1 MTAINNNVLK
11 NKPKTFKK
19 TTLAFGYVALAI
31 LLSSCQ
37 TLPFG
42 QTTDGKKS
50 ISPTSNTSTEIA
62 KSAPLATS
70 PQLTPEKEAA
80 EKLLQTKKRETDTP
94 IRLGNTAPSFSLRPP
109 EDANAE
115 VIKIAILLPLSG
127 QHNAIGNDL
136 LKASYMALFDHA
148 NKKLRL
154 LPYDTKGT
162 PEGAEQAALAA
173 TGEGAEIILGPLF
186 SASVTAARPIAAA
199 NNVNILAFSTDTSV
213 AGDGVYLMGLTASQ
227 QVDRILEF
235 SYRQGLQTFAVLA
248 PQSAYGDTVVQN
260 VEITTQ
266 RLGLILDKVIR
277 YPTDLAPGSEELHE
291 IAKGIADYDA
301 RRWHLKQEIKNLK
314 GKQDPSSKALLKKL
328 SKKDTLGDVS
338 FDALIIPDGGQR
350 LRELAPLLSYY
361 DIDPTEIQFIGTGL
375 WADQSL
381 TSEPA
386 LVGGWFAAPTPSK
399 TDQFQARFKKT
410 YNYLPPRIASLAYD
424 ATALSG
430 LLALENQENKFSREI
445 LENPDGYSGYNGV
458 FRFPNTGIA
467 ERGLAVMK
475 VGQQEL
481 ELLEPAPQSFEPLIN

>member
-1 MTAINNNVLK
+1 MANIDSILK
-11 NKPKTFKK
+11 IKIKSLRKTP
-19 TTLAFGYVALAI
+19 LAFSCIALAI
-31 LLSSCQ
+31 ILSSCQ

-42 QTTDGKKS
+42 RTAEDKKS
-50 ISPTSNTSTEIA
+50 ISSTSNTSTELA
-62 KSAPLATS
+62 KSAPAQTS

-80 EKLLQTKKRETDTP
+80 EKLLQSKKQ
-94 IRLGNTAPSFSLRPP
+94 NTGIMALPENRAPSFSLRPP
-109 EDANAE
+109 EELNEE
-115 VIKIAILLPLSG
+115 VVKIAILLPLSG
-127 QHNAIGNDL
+127 QHKAIGNDL

-148 NKKLRL
+148 NKRLRL

-199 NNVNILAFSTDTSV
+199 NNINILAFSTDTSV
-213 AGDGVYLMGLTASQ
+213 AGDGVYLMGLTAGQ

-235 SYRQGLQTFAVLA
+235 SYRQGLQNFAILA
-248 PQSAYGDTVVQN
+248 PQTAYGDTVVLN
-260 VEITTQ
+260 VENATR
-266 RLGLILDKVIR
+266 RLGLYLDKVIR
-277 YPTDLAPGSEELHE
+277 YPADLAPGSEELHD
-291 IAKGIADYDA
+291 IAKGIANYDA
-301 RRWHLKQEIKNLK
+301 RRWSLKQKIKELK
-314 GKQDPSSKALLKKL
+314 GRQDPSSKALLKKL
-328 SKKDTLGDVS
+328 SKKDTLGNVS

-399 TDQFQARFKKT
+399 TDQFQARFEKT

-430 LLALENQENKFSREI
+430 LLALENQENKFSRAI
-445 LENPDGYSGYNGV
+445 LENPDGYAGYNGV
-458 FRFPNTGIA
+458 FRFPNTGVA

-475 VGQQEL
+475 VGQTEL